1 MAKKLTNTDLQR
13 LPVCAAEFIKQVI
26 KKMRYRK
33 KVQADVAAELIAH
46 FEDELKECSTTE
58 QKEQKAQRLIAEF
71 GDIKLLAVLLRR
83 AKKRCRPLWRR
94 YLVRSSQ
101 VISIIILYIVIR
113 VVFLTTG
120 SANINVNYADWLNNL
135 VKNGRAEEENAKS
148 YYDKAAELSLE
159 FPSEIE
165 KKLYSCTSKGCRV
178 NHGGMADFNDFEMEH
193 LVKWLDGNQAAFEA
207 LRQGSEKPY
216 YWPLYNNENSGPIQ
230 EKLILDVLKPL
241 SKYRKVARAMNW
253 QIRYDAYK
261 QNITVAL
268 DNCMVLQ
275 KVGCHLEG
283 KGLLIEQMVGIAIEA
298 IANQSIFSVL
308 EKADVRSD
316 MLKELVEKFEKSYS
330 TQRRVIDF
338 EAEMAFWYD
347 LVQRG
352 FTDDGKGSG
361 RVLKEGL
368 PLVVKDV
375 KSSLA
380 GFFFWNYP
388 DRGEIVSGIERYFQQ
403 AEELLNKTPWH
414 LRNAGGDLEGWGRIG
429 EDFFILR
436 VLGPAHGRIGQLNWR
451 TITRRRGL
459 LMVLAILRHKK
470 ENGEFPRDLSE
481 LIKAGNI
488 KVLPMDPYSDKPLVY
503 RRTVDS
509 FLLYSVG
516 ENFTDDGGEVVRD
529 KEDKVKKWADE
540 GDWVFWPVQD

>member
-1 MAKKLTNTDLQR
+1 MAKKLSKPDLQS
-13 LPVCAAEFIKQVI
+13 LPACAAEFIKQVV

-33 KVQADVAAELIAH
+33 KVRADVAAELIAH
-46 FEDELKECSTTE
+46 FEDELKDCSTDE
-58 QKEQKAQRLIAEF
+58 QKEQKAQLLIDSF

-94 YLVRSSQ
+94 YLVRSFQ

-113 VVFLTTG
+113 GVFLTIGTV
-120 SANINVNYADWLNNL
+120 NINVNYADWLNDL
-135 VKNGRAEEENAKS
+135 VRANRPEKENAKP

-165 KKLYSCTSKGCRV
+165 KKLYSCTSKSCRV
-178 NHGGMADFNDFEMEH
+178 IHSRMTDFNDFEMEH
-193 LVKWLDGNQAAFEA
+193 LVKWLDGNQAAFKA

-216 YWPLYNNENSGPIQ
+216 YWPLYNNENSRPIQ
-230 EKLILDVLKPL
+230 EMLILDVSKLL
-241 SKYRKVARAMNW
+241 SKYRRLARAMNW

-261 QNITVAL
+261 QNITAAL

-308 EKADVRSD
+308 KKADVPSD
-316 MLKELVEKFEKSYS
+316 MLKELLEEFEKSYS
-330 TQRRVIDF
+330 TQGRVIDF
-338 EAEMAFWYD
+338 EAEKAFWYD

-352 FTDDGKGSG
+352 FTDDGKGGG

-388 DRGEIVSGIERYFQQ
+388 DRGE
-403 AEELLNKTPWH
+403 
-414 LRNAGGDLEGWGRIG
+414 
-429 EDFFILR
+429 
-436 VLGPAHGRIGQLNWR
+436 
-451 TITRRRGL
+451 
-459 LMVLAILRHKK
+459 
-470 ENGEFPRDLSE
+470 
-481 LIKAGNI
+481 
-488 KVLPMDPYSDKPLVY
+488 
-503 RRTVDS
+503 
-509 FLLYSVG
+509 
-516 ENFTDDGGEVVRD
+516 VV
-529 KEDKVKKWADE
+529 V
-540 GDWVFWPVQD
+540 